1 MQVQEKLVA
10 LNERYSTKLYLTTC
24 NICKLELN
32 KLKITEESSKFYKFV
47 RHKECKCSEMP
58 VLKSKEDNFYQRK
71 ENKCFSCKLR
81 YKTSET
87 T

>member
-10 LNERYSTKLYLTTC
+10 LNERYSIKLYA
-24 NICKLELN
+24 IYGKLELN
-32 KLKITEESSKFYKFV
+32 KLKITEESLKFCKYV

-58 VLKSKEDNFYQRK
+58 VLKSKEDNSYQRK

-81 YKTSET
+81 YKTRET
-87 T
+87 I